1 VFISLVMPHSF
12 DLVFQP
18 IQIIA
23 LVAAVFITAL
33 IAADGESNWLE
44 GAQLVAVYA
53 IIATAVWYL

>member
-1 VFISLVMPHSF
+1 VMPHSF